1 MRFLLITYLFV
12 NQTVSN
18 DESSPPAASAGN
30 FTQGAVHSHLIKL
43 TGYMVLGF
51 ISIMTASLM
60 ETIYIGRVGTEELA
74 AISFTF
80 PLVMIMQAVSMG
92 LSVGASSVVA
102 RIMGVGD
109 TAKAK
114 LLNTHCI
121 VLVLSLTAVL
131 GLLVYFNLERFFTLL
146 GAENKVLDLTLD
158 YMQIWLLGMPFFTI
172 TLVGMTLMR
181 AMGDAVTP
189 GYLMTIGSSLHIV
202 IAPFFI
208 FGLLGLPALGL
219 KGAAVSFVMARMVS
233 FLSYAYV
240 MVIRDELLIFKMAGF
255 FSSCRDISHVGLPAV
270 ASNLIAPVS
279 MGVITRLLAG
289 HGAVVVAGFGVASRI
304 ESMIQMIIF
313 ALSMSLA
320 PFVGQNWGA
329 GYFQRVKLALRL
341 ANWFAL
347 SWGLFA
353 YIVLLVTAEFL
364 VTLINDDP
372 GVIQSAVYYL
382 IIVPLGMGFMGVMA
396 NANSSF
402 NALGKPLPPLL
413 ISTLQ
418 MIVVYI
424 PLALLGDY
432 LWGYVGIFIAS
443 ATTVC
448 LLGTISWVWINKEV
462 GLKAGPDE

>member
-1 MRFLLITYLFV
+1 
-12 NQTVSN
+12 
-18 DESSPPAASAGN
+18 
-30 FTQGAVHSHLIKL
+30 
-43 TGYMVLGF
+43 
-51 ISIMTASLM
+51 
-60 ETIYIGRVGTEELA
+60 
-74 AISFTF
+74 
-80 PLVMIMQAVSMG
+80 
-92 LSVGASSVVA
+92 
-102 RIMGVGD
+102 
-109 TAKAK
+109 
-114 LLNTHCI
+114 
-121 VLVLSLTAVL
+121 
-131 GLLVYFNLERFFTLL
+131 
-146 GAENKVLDLTLD
+146 
-158 YMQIWLLGMPFFTI
+158 
-172 TLVGMTLMR
+172 
-181 AMGDAVTP
+181 MGDAVTP

-219 KGAAVSFVMARMVS
+219 KGAAVSFVMARTVS
-233 FLSYAYV
+233 FLSYGYV
-240 MVIRDELLIFKMAGF
+240 MVIRDNLLTFKMKGF

-279 MGVITRLLAG
+279 MSVITRLLAG
-289 HGAVVVAGFGVASRI
+289 HGTVVVAGFGVASRI

-353 YIVLLVTAEFL
+353 YIVLFVTAEFL

-382 IIVPLGMGFMGVMA
+382 LIVPLGMGFMGVMA

-418 MIVVYI
+418 MIIVYI
-424 PLALLGDY
+424 PLAMLGDY
-432 LWGYVGIFIAS
+432 LWGYVGIFIAGA
-443 ATTVC
+443 ATVSV
-448 LLGTISWVWINKEV
+448 LGTVSWIWINREV
-462 GLKAGPDE
+462 GLKAPPDE

>member
-1 MRFLLITYLFV
+1 
-12 NQTVSN
+12 
-18 DESSPPAASAGN
+18 
-30 FTQGAVHSHLIKL
+30 
-43 TGYMVLGF
+43 MVLGF

-146 GAENKVLDLTLD
+146 GAENEILDLTLD

-219 KGAAVSFVMARMVS
+219 KG
-233 FLSYAYV
+233 
-240 MVIRDELLIFKMAGF
+240 
-255 FSSCRDISHVGLPAV
+255 
-270 ASNLIAPVS
+270 
-279 MGVITRLLAG
+279 
-289 HGAVVVAGFGVASRI
+289 
-304 ESMIQMIIF
+304 
-313 ALSMSLA
+313 
-320 PFVGQNWGA
+320 
-329 GYFQRVKLALRL
+329 
-341 ANWFAL
+341 
-347 SWGLFA
+347 
-353 YIVLLVTAEFL
+353 
-364 VTLINDDP
+364 
-372 GVIQSAVYYL
+372 
-382 IIVPLGMGFMGVMA
+382 
-396 NANSSF
+396 
-402 NALGKPLPPLL
+402 
-413 ISTLQ
+413 
-418 MIVVYI
+418 
-424 PLALLGDY
+424 
-432 LWGYVGIFIAS
+432 
-443 ATTVC
+443 
-448 LLGTISWVWINKEV
+448 
-462 GLKAGPDE
+462 